1 MADDLLLFGV
11 IGAIAIGGAYGL
23 TYLYCDSKKGSAF
36 CKFPCEP
43 LIGTCSEKTVRVR
56 KGEKV

>member
-1 MADDLLLFGV
+1 MADDLVLFGA
-11 IGAIAIGGAYGL
+11 IGAVAIIGGYGL
-23 TYLYCDSKKGSAF
+23 LYLYCDGKKGSSF

-43 LIGTCSEKTVRVR
+43 IIGQCSEKTVRVR